1 MIRRICTFYN
11 GQTNPYRN
19 LAMEE
24 YLTRTVE
31 KGTCILYLWQNQNTV
46 VIGRNQNAWK
56 ECRTGALEESGGFL
70 ARRLSGGGAV
80 YHDLGNLNFTFSV
93 CQEEYD
99 LGKQQRVILEA
110 CRLLG
115 IQAELSGRNDLLAN
129 GGKFSGNSF
138 YSHNGKAFHNG
149 TLLLDVDLSHMER
162 FLSPSKAKIVSKGVD
177 SVRARV
183 VNLKSLC
190 PELTTEKMCQA
201 MNQAFS
207 QVYGLPLEALDEATF
222 DQAALQAGYERF
234 SSYDWK
240 YGKSLPFDFSA
251 TEKFP
256 WGEITD
262 RKSVV

>member
-1 MIRRICTFYN
+1 MIERIGTFFN

-56 ECRTGALEESGGFL
+56 ECRTGALEESGGFF

-93 CQEEYD
+93 CQEDYD
-99 LGKQQRVILEA
+99 LRKQQRVILEA

-138 YSHNGKAFHNG
+138 YSHDGKAFHNG

-190 PELTTEKMCQA
+190 PELTTEMMCQA
-201 MNQAFS
+201 HEPGVRA
-207 QVYGLPLEALDEATF
+207 GLRLDGGGF
-222 DQAALQAGYERF
+222 GRGRL
-234 SSYDWK
+234 
-240 YGKSLPFDFSA
+240 
-251 TEKFP
+251 
-256 WGEITD
+256 
-262 RKSVV
+262 